1 MTWFHQLL
9 QNLKYYI
16 GFPVLSYLIDKFH
29 KRVVPYNQ
37 AVWAVIALIVGHNG
51 TFLSTLWLL
60 RAGVQSHNNL
70 V

>member
-37 AVWAVIALIVGHNG
+37 AVWAVIALIVGQWYI
-51 TFLSTLWLL
+51 FSTLWLF